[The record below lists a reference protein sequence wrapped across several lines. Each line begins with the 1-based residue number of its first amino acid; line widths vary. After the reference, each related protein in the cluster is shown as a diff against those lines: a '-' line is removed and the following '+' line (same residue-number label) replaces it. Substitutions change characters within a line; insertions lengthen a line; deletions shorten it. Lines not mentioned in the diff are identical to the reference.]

1 MAVDLMEVL
10 PSYFRPILEFQE
22 IMKTEGK
29 AAEEVERTADRLSDN
44 CFIQTCDE
52 ATLAYYERLL
62 QISNIG
68 ATLEER
74 RRILLLQWNM
84 ESLYTLPKLK
94 EFLASAVGK
103 ENYEIKC
110 FYNEYLV
117 KIWISD
123 QTAAM
128 LGTLYNT
135 IFRMIPAHIILEVYG
150 RYLGK
155 YEVPIEYENK
165 IRFFSDFYPRFNLAV
180 LKLDG
185 TWKLDG
191 GRKLNGYDSDETLDF
206 YPVAMSIIV
215 PVAVPVQTELSC
227 RYQMTAMENVK
238 AESVLKVQA
247 GVAETVR
254 VEQRASFQ
262 MAASELAQAAL
273 SGSCFKMMAEENVKA
288 EAALNICTEAAE
300 NVRMEQR
307 LTCQSG
313 AEISVLQTEAFMYK
327 KNLLNGSWKLN
338 GSRKLDGGRYNL

>member
-10 PSYFRPILEFQE
+10 PAYFRPILEFQE
-22 IMKTEGK
+22 IMKAEGE

-94 EFLASAVGK
+94 EFLASAVG
-103 ENYEIKC
+103 ERNYEIKC

-155 YEVPIEYENK
+155 YEVPIEYENQ

-191 GRKLNGYDSDETLDF
+191 GRKLSGYDSNETLDF
-206 YPVAMSIIV
+206 YPVAMSVSV
-215 PVAVPVQTELSC
+215 PVAVPVQAALSC
-227 RYQMTAMENVK
+227 RHEMTAVETVEAEAALKVQTGVEEVPETGQNIALQMTA
-238 AESVLKVQA
+238 
-247 GVAETVR
+247 
-254 VEQRASFQ
+254 
-262 MAASELAQAAL
+262 SELVQAAL
-273 SGSCFKMMAEENVKA
+273 SRSCFNMAAEENVKA
-288 EAALNICTEAAE
+288 EAALNVCTEAAE
-300 NVRMEQR
+300 NVRMEQK
-307 LTCQSG
+307 LTCQSE
-313 AEISVLQTEAFMYK
+313 AEISVLQTTAFMYT
-327 KNLLNGSWKLN
+327 KNLLDGSWKLSD
-338 GSRKLDGGRYNL
+338 SRKLDGGRYAL

>member
-10 PSYFRPILEFQE
+10 PEYFRPILEFQE
-22 IMKTEGK
+22 IMEAEGE

-94 EFLASAVGK
+94 EFLASAVG
-103 ENYEIKC
+103 EGNYEIKC

-117 KIWISD
+117 QIWISD

-155 YEVPIEYENK
+155 YEVPIKYENK
-165 IRFFSDFYPRFNLAV
+165 IRFFSEFYPRFNLAV

-185 TWKLDG
+185 RWKLDG
-191 GRKLNGYDSDETLDF
+191 GRKLNGYDSNETLDF
-206 YPVAMSIIV
+206 YPVAMSVSV
-215 PVAVPVQTELSC
+215 PVAVPV
-227 RYQMTAMENVK
+227 
-238 AESVLKVQA
+238 
-247 GVAETVR
+247 
-254 VEQRASFQ
+254 
-262 MAASELAQAAL
+262 QAAL
-273 SGSCFKMMAEENVKA
+273 SGSCFNMAAEENIKA
-288 EAALNICTEAAE
+288 EAALNVRMEAAE

-307 LTCQSG
+307 LICQSE

-327 KNLLNGSWKLN
+327 KNLLDGSWKLS
-338 GSRKLDGGRYNL
+338 GSRKLDGGRYDL

>member
-29 AAEEVERTADRLSDN
+29 AAEEVERNADRLSDN

-94 EFLASAVGK
+94 EFLASAVG
-103 ENYEIKC
+103 EGNYEIKC

-117 KIWISD
+117 QIWISS
-123 QTAAM
+123 QTAVM
-128 LGTLYNT
+128 LRNLYNS
-135 IFRMIPAHIILEVYG
+135 IFRMTPAHIILEVYG
-150 RYLGK
+150 RYLGN

-165 IRFFSDFYPRFNLAV
+165 IRFFSEFYPRFNLAV

-191 GRKLNGYDSDETLDF
+191 SRKLNGYDSNETLDF
-206 YPVAMSIIV
+206 YPVAMSVIV
-215 PVAVPVQTELSC
+215 PVTVPVQTELSC
-227 RYQMTAMENVK
+227 RYQMTAM
-238 AESVLKVQA
+238 
-247 GVAETVR
+247 
-254 VEQRASFQ
+254 
-262 MAASELAQAAL
+262 
-273 SGSCFKMMAEENVKA
+273 ENVKA

-313 AEISVLQTEAFMYK
+313 AEVSVLQAEAFMYK

>member
-29 AAEEVERTADRLSDN
+29 AAEEVERNADRLSDN

-94 EFLASAVGK
+94 EFLASAVREG
-103 ENYEIKC
+103 NYEIKC

-117 KIWISD
+117 QIWISD

-155 YEVPIEYENK
+155 YEVPIKYENK
-165 IRFFSDFYPRFNLAV
+165 IRFFSEFYPRFNLAV

-191 GRKLNGYDSDETLDF
+191 SRKLNGYDSNETLDF
-206 YPVAMSIIV
+206 YPVAMSVIV
-215 PVAVPVQTELSC
+215 PVTVPVQTELSC
-227 RYQMTAMENVK
+227 RYQMTAME
-238 AESVLKVQA
+238 
-247 GVAETVR
+247 T
-254 VEQRASFQ
+254 
-262 MAASELAQAAL
+262 
-273 SGSCFKMMAEENVKA
+273 VKA
-288 EAALNICTEAAE
+288 EATLNICTEAAE

-313 AEISVLQTEAFMYK
+313 AEVSVLQAEAFMYK
-327 KNLLNGSWKLN
+327 KNLLNGSWKLS
-338 GSRKLDGGRYNL
+338 GSRKLDGGRYAL

>member
-1 MAVDLMEVL
+1 MAVDLMEIL
-10 PSYFRPILEFQE
+10 PEYFRPILEFQE
-22 IMKTEGK
+22 IMEAEGE

-94 EFLASAVGK
+94 EFLASAVG
-103 ENYEIKC
+103 EGNYEIKC

-117 KIWISD
+117 QIWISD

-155 YEVPIEYENK
+155 YEVPIKYENK
-165 IRFFSDFYPRFNLAV
+165 IQFFSEFYPRFNLAV

-185 TWKLDG
+185 RWKLDG
-191 GRKLNGYDSDETLDF
+191 GRKLNGYDSNETLDF
-206 YPVAMSIIV
+206 YPVAMSVSV
-215 PVAVPVQTELSC
+215 PVAVPV
-227 RYQMTAMENVK
+227 
-238 AESVLKVQA
+238 
-247 GVAETVR
+247 
-254 VEQRASFQ
+254 
-262 MAASELAQAAL
+262 QAAL
-273 SGSCFKMMAEENVKA
+273 SGSCFNMAAEENIKA
-288 EAALNICTEAAE
+288 EAALNVRMEAAE

-307 LTCQSG
+307 LICQSE

-327 KNLLNGSWKLN
+327 KNLLDGSWKLS
-338 GSRKLDGGRYNL
+338 GSRKLDGGRYDL

>member
-62 QISNIG
+62 QISIIG

-191 GRKLNGYDSDETLDF
+191 GRKLNGYDSNETLDF
-206 YPVAMSIIV
+206 YPVTF
-215 PVAVPVQTELSC
+215 AVKMEVTEAVQTKVPRLHIK
-227 RYQMTAMENVK
+227 MP
-238 AESVLKVQA
+238 AEEDVSI
-247 GVAETVR
+247 G
-254 VEQRASFQ
+254 
-262 MAASELAQAAL
+262 AAL
-273 SGSCFKMMAEENVKA
+273 GVRA
-288 EAALNICTEAAE
+288 EAVEH
-300 NVRMEQR
+300 METGQI
-307 LTCQSG
+307 TAFQTAVG
-313 AEISVLQTEAFMYK
+313 GIPQTEAFMHK

-338 GSRKLDGGRYNL
+338 NSRKLDGGRYAL

>member
-22 IMKTEGK
+22 IMKTEGE

-94 EFLASAVGK
+94 EFLASAVG
-103 ENYEIKC
+103 EDNYEIKC

-117 KIWISD
+117 KIWISS
-123 QTAAM
+123 QTAVM
-128 LGTLYNT
+128 LRNLYNS
-135 IFRMIPAHIILEVYG
+135 IFRMTPAHIILEVYG
-150 RYLGK
+150 RYLGN

-165 IRFFSDFYPRFNLAV
+165 IRFFSEFYPRFNLAV

-191 GRKLNGYDSDETLDF
+191 SRKLNGYDSNETLDF
-206 YPVAMSIIV
+206 YPVAMSVIV
-215 PVAVPVQTELSC
+215 PVTVPVQTELSC

-238 AESVLKVQA
+238 AE
-247 GVAETVR
+247 
-254 VEQRASFQ
+254 
-262 MAASELAQAAL
+262 AAP
-273 SGSCFKMMAEENVKA
+273 
-288 EAALNICTEAAE
+288 NICTEAAE

-307 LTCQSG
+307 LTCQSE

-327 KNLLNGSWKLN
+327 KNLLDGSWKLS
-338 GSRKLDGGRYNL
+338 GSRKLDGGRYDL

>member
-1 MAVDLMEVL
+1 MAVDLMEIL
-10 PSYFRPILEFQE
+10 PEYFRPLLEFQE
-22 IMKTEGK
+22 IMEAEGE

-44 CFIQTCDE
+44 CFTQTCDE

-94 EFLASAVGK
+94 EFLASAVG
-103 ENYEIKC
+103 EDNYEIKC

-117 KIWISD
+117 KIWISS
-123 QTAAM
+123 QTAVM
-128 LGTLYNT
+128 LRNLYNS
-135 IFRMIPAHIILEVYG
+135 IFRMTPAHIILEVYG
-150 RYLGK
+150 RYLGN

-165 IRFFSDFYPRFNLAV
+165 IRFFSEFYPRFNLAV

-185 TWKLDG
+185 RWKLDG
-191 GRKLNGYDSDETLDF
+191 GRKLNGYDSSETLDF
-206 YPVAMSIIV
+206 YPVAMSVSV
-215 PVAVPVQTELSC
+215 PVAVPV
-227 RYQMTAMENVK
+227 
-238 AESVLKVQA
+238 
-247 GVAETVR
+247 
-254 VEQRASFQ
+254 
-262 MAASELAQAAL
+262 QAAL
-273 SGSCFKMMAEENVKA
+273 SGSCFNMAAEENIKA

-313 AEISVLQTEAFMYK
+313 AEVSVLQAEAFMYK